1 MRFSPLAVLRCYEQ
15 LGYGY
20 ARHFFTVSA
29 TYTSVPDD
37 NCLVVSLESLPD
49 TKTYYT
55 LDGSQ
60 PTKGAFLY
68 ENPLRIDKSCVPNY
82 IFLLVVELLEDCLHF
97 RILIIRISCFFAK
110 SQ

>member
-1 MRFSPLAVLRCYEQ
+1 MTQSWIICFYPVWLLSQMQSGVRRRGTYNHFLQRLPSLLRCYEQ

-20 ARHFFTVSA
+20 ARHFFTISA

-37 NCLVVSLESLPD
+37 KCLVVSLESLPD

-68 ENPLRIDKSCVPNY
+68 ENPLRIDK
-82 IFLLVVELLEDCLHF
+82 VVY
-97 RILIIRISCFFAK
+97 
-110 SQ
+110 